1 MVKLVYCLRKRADIS
16 SEELYRY
23 WLNDHGALVRKFAEA
38 IRAKK
43 YVQSHTVAP
52 DINQTFREGRGLAEP
67 YDGITEVWWEDLESL
82 EAGMESEAGREAHQA
97 LMEDEAKFVDF
108 SQTRVF
114 MTEEHPIFEL

>member
-23 WLNDHGALVRKFAEA
+23 WLNDHGPLVRKFAEA
-38 IRAKK
+38 IQAKK

-52 DINQTFREGRGLAEP
+52 DMNQMFREGRGLAEP

-82 EAGMESEAGREAHQA
+82 KAGMESEAGREAHQA

-114 MTEEHPIFEL
+114 MTEEHPIFDL

>member
-23 WLNDHGALVRKFAEA
+23 WLNDHAPLVRKFAEA
-38 IRAKK
+38 IKAKK

-52 DINQTFREGRGLAEP
+52 DMNQMFREGRGLAEP

-82 EAGMESEAGREAHQA
+82 KAGMESEAGREAHQA

-108 SQTRVF
+108 SQARVF
-114 MTEEHPIFEL
+114 MTEEHTIFDL

>member
-16 SEELYRY
+16 SQELYRY
-23 WLNDHGALVRKFAEA
+23 WLNDHGALVLKFAEA
-38 IRAKK
+38 IKAKK

-52 DINQTFREGRGLAEP
+52 DMNQTFREGRGLAEP

-82 EAGMESEAGREAHQA
+82 RAGMESEAGREAHQA

-108 SQTRVF
+108 SRTRVF
-114 MTEEHPIFEL
+114 MTEEHSIFDL

>member
-1 MVKLVYCLRKRADIS
+1 MVKLVYCLRKRTEIS
-16 SEELYRY
+16 SEELVRY
-23 WLNDHGALVRKFAEA
+23 WLNDHAPLVQKFAEA

-52 DINQTFREGRGLAEP
+52 DINQMFREGRGLAEP

-82 EAGMESEAGREAHQA
+82 KAGMESEAGREAHQA

-108 SQTRVF
+108 SRTRVF
-114 MTEEHPIFEL
+114 MTEEHPIFDL